1 MRITDVSKIRGPLNE
16 LNDQLFGDN
25 GEERLAEL
33 NLWLKRVVAGLLKF
47 VTEVKTAAVKKFVVA
62 DVLGKTGVNRD
73 GVKIG
78 FLGENFQAQIGSL
91 IEENTDAAELTGSR
105 LERYATALDIASAI
119 PEEKRVTTPSQM
131 YQMVKAQA
139 NGQTGPLRVDGWAN
153 LFLMFG
159 KDGNFWL
166 VDAGLSSDGW
176 RFNADP
182 LDGPLRWRDGRR
194 VFSRK

>member
-1 MRITDVSKIRGPLNE
+1 MRITDVSKMRGPLNE

-47 VTEVKTAAVKKFVVA
+47 VIEVKTAAVKKFVVA
-62 DVLGKTGVNRD
+62 HVLGKTGVNRD

-91 IEENTDAAELTGSR
+91 IEENTDATELTVSR

-119 PEEKRVTTPSQM
+119 QEEKRVTTPSQM

-139 NGQTGPLRVDGWAN
+139 NGQAGPLRVDGWAN

-159 KDGNFWL
+159 KDGNLWL
-166 VDAGLSSDGW
+166 VDAFLSCGGW
-176 RFNADP
+176 YFGADP
-182 LDGPLRWRDGRR
+182 LGLPDWWRDGDR